1 MRTHISTGHIPS
13 CGGTILAIVLPWEA
27 IVHIPDGFLSTP
39 VWATMDVAA
48 APALGYIVRR
58 AQRGFDDSRV
68 PLLGVMGAFVFAA
81 QMINFPVGIGTT
93 SHLVGGALLAYTLGP
108 AAASVVMSAII
119 AIQALVF
126 QDGGILA
133 MGANLINMA
142 LVGVLAGYLPF
153 YLWGGG
159 RWRKLAIFAGG
170 ALSLLASAVLALAE
184 LLVSGVPMPAS
195 VLGVSLAL
203 FVVSALLEGA
213 ITLAVIEALETIQP
227 GFVRKPETGRSF
239 ALGAIGLAAV
249 LLAAVGVLVASTAP
263 DGIEKLGLQT
273 GIASHV
279 RSLVT
284 TPLTGYQ
291 AAFFQTGWLRKA
303 SAGLAGLALIYGACL
318 LIGRAVAR
326 KRSV

>member
-1 MRTHISTGHIPS
+1 
-13 CGGTILAIVLPWEA
+13 
-27 IVHIPDGFLSTP
+27 
-39 VWATMDVAA
+39 
-48 APALGYIVRR
+48 
-58 AQRGFDDSRV
+58 
-68 PLLGVMGAFVFAA
+68 
-81 QMINFPVGIGTT
+81 VGIGTT
-93 SHLVGGALLAYTLGP
+93 SHLVGGALLAFTLGP
-108 AAASVVMSAII
+108 AAASVVLSAII

-133 MGANLINMA
+133 MGANLVNMA

-170 ALSLLASAVLALAE
+170 ALSLMASAVLALAE

-213 ITLAVIEALETIQP
+213 ITLAVIQALETIQP
-227 GFVRKPETGRSF
+227 GFVRKPEGGRSF
-239 ALGAIGLAAV
+239 ALGAIGVAAV
-249 LLAAVGVLVASTAP
+249 LLAAGGVMVASTAP

-273 GIASHV
+273 GLASHV
-279 RSLVT
+279 GSLVT
-284 TPLTGYQ
+284 TPLSGYQ
-291 AAFFQTGWLRKA
+291 TAFFQTGWLRKT

-326 KRSV
+326 KRSA